1 MRHQLAVF
9 VNCTHS
15 LIGLTSPSSLALT
28 SSESHSTTSLSDA
41 MHFWNP
47 CPFSRTT
54 ECLGSGQFGTV
65 NRGVWHGSGPPLD
78 VAIKTLNSSANEV
91 DRVKFLQE
99 GAIMG
104 QFRHPNVVKLHGIVR
119 EQQTVSFII

>member
-1 MRHQLAVF
+1 
-9 VNCTHS
+9 
-15 LIGLTSPSSLALT
+15 
-28 SSESHSTTSLSDA
+28 
-41 MHFWNP
+41 MHFVLY
-47 CPFSRTT
+47 FRLT
-54 ECLGSGQFGTV
+54 ECLGSGHFGTV
-65 NRGVWHGSGPPLD
+65 KKGVWQSSPSSPRLD

-119 EQQTVSFII
+119 DGQDVRSIIIMSECYSEVLINIC